1 MTLIERLFALKAN
14 PCFQS
19 LDDSELAGIAQVA
32 KLRCYAPGEPL
43 AIAGQL
49 LTRLYVV
56 VAGQVENLQGQPM
69 PPVIGAAC
77 LLGGLPLVVP
87 LQASPVE
94 GASCLLIAKGHFFTI
109 VHQCPA
115 LVTGLVELPFS
126 EVAPEMAGETGS

>member
-14 PCFQS
+14 PCFRS

-32 KLRCYAPGEPL
+32 KLRHYGPGEHL
-43 AIAGQL
+43 AVAGQL

-56 VAGQVENLQGQPM
+56 VGGQVESVEGQPM
-69 PPVIGAAC
+69 PPVVGAAC
-77 LLGGLPLVVP
+77 LLGGLHLAGV
-87 LQASPVE
+87 LRASPVE
-94 GASCLLIAKGHFFTI
+94 GATCLLIGKGHFFTI

-126 EVAPEMAGETGS
+126 EVSPGVAGVALS